1 MTEAGDIDRVAA
13 DHLLTTTRSVRRR
26 LDLTRPVPRE
36 VLLECIGIAEQAPV
50 GSNQI
55 SRVRWLVV
63 DDPDLKSGVADVYHE
78 AWAPYAGR
86 FDPGAL
92 DDRARRTIDAAAFI
106 AEHLAEVP
114 ALVIPCVRRHR
125 TVPDP
130 AVAMP
135 HAPASSVYGSVYPA
149 VWSFCLALRSRGLG
163 SSITTLHLYGADRVA
178 ALLGVPDTFLQA
190 CLLPVGYYTGDT
202 FRPVPRPDP
211 ATITGFN
218 GWA

>member
-1 MTEAGDIDRVAA
+1 MTEADDIDRVAA
-13 DHLLTTTRSVRRR
+13 DLLLTTTRSVRRR

-50 GSNQI
+50 GSNEV
-55 SRVRWLVV
+55 SRWHWLVV
-63 DDPDLKSGVADVYHE
+63 DDPDLKAQVAAVYQE
-78 AWAPYAGR
+78 AWAPYTAR
-86 FDPGAL
+86 FDPSRL
-92 DDRARRTIDAAAFI
+92 DERAQRTMAAAAFV
-106 AEHLAEVP
+106 ADHMAEVP

-125 TVPDP
+125 SSTDP

-135 HAPASSVYGSVYPA
+135 HPAAVSVYGSIFPSI
-149 VWSFCLALRSRGLG
+149 WSFCLALRTRGLG
-163 SSITTLHLYGADRVA
+163 SSITTMHLHGANRVA

-190 CLLPVGYYTGDT
+190 CLLPVGYYTGET